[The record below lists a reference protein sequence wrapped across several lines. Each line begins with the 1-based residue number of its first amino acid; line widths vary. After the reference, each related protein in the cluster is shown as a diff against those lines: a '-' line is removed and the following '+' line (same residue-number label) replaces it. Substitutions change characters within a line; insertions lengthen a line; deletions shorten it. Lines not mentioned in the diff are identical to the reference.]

1 MEDIFK
7 SLAALRKTTSL
18 YKGFAPAMDVYETK
32 DTVVVETPLAG
43 VRPEDVQV
51 QVEKGVLTVQGSH
64 KKEHE
69 IDEKNYYQKEMRSGS
84 FYRQVVLPVAVVED
98 KISAEFED
106 GILRISAPKAAPT
119 SSKKVQI
126 QIKNKKS
133 E

>member
-7 SLAALRKTTSL
+7 SLAALRNTRSL

-106 GILRISAPKAAPT
+106 GILRISAPKAAPAKT
-119 SSKKVQI
+119 KKVQVE
-126 QIKNKKS
+126 IKKKQ
-133 E
+133 